1 MKTIMSVT
9 LAAVAALAT
18 LCGCSVAQKSGV
30 DRVLLNA
37 AVYTVD
43 DEHSWAEA
51 LAIDA
56 GKIVYVGTNEGA
68 RKLIDAATQVDELD
82 NKMVMPGFH
91 DSHAHVLAGG
101 LSESSCNLNDL
112 RDRAL
117 IREALIVC
125 SKEPRFAENDWV
137 VGARWA
143 LAAFDNGQPPI
154 EWLDEIFAGKPAY
167 FVDSFSHSAWVSS
180 SALAIA
186 GIDADTPNPDG
197 GVIERDPKTGKPT
210 GTLRDTAMALV
221 GKHTPPETDESRRDG
236 ILAGQRRAAAF
247 GITAYTEPGLDEAQA
262 SAYQRADS
270 AGELS
275 ARVLISLSPASWHT
289 AAFGSEIFDLLAKR
303 NGFSGRYVSADS
315 VKIYIDGVIETRTS
329 YMLQPYEGGEEN
341 FPPFY
346 NQKTLN
352 ELVQKIDAMGVQV
365 HTHAIGDGAIRN
377 ALNAYE
383 HARKVNGPSDNR
395 HQITHLQLI
404 DKADIPR
411 FGDLNVAADF
421 QSLWAYPDDYIDVA
435 IPEVGEERVSR
446 FYPIASVVKTGGTII
461 GGSDWDVSSLNPLE
475 AIEVAVTRQ
484 DPWSNKGPILT
495 ESERVELATII
506 DAYTRNAAFV
516 MRLDDVSG
524 SLEVGKS
531 ADLIVLDRNLFKI
544 EPAEISEAKV
554 LMTMVDGREVF
565 SNDAPHPE

>member
-1 MKTIMSVT
+1 M
-9 LAAVAALAT
+9 
-18 LCGCSVAQKSGV
+18 

-43 DEHSWAEA
+43 AEHSWAEA

-68 RKLIDAATQVDELD
+68 RKLIGAATQVDELGS
-82 NKMVMPGFH
+82 KMVMPGFH

-112 RDRAL
+112 RDRQL
-117 IREALIVC
+117 IREALIAC
-125 SKEPRFAENDWV
+125 SKEPRFAESEWV

-154 EWLDEIFAGKPAY
+154 EWLDEIFAGRPAY

-197 GVIERDPKTGKPT
+197 GVIERDPETGKPT

-221 GKHTPPETDESRRDG
+221 GKHTPPDTDESRRDG
-236 ILAGQRRAAAF
+236 ILAGQRQTAAF
-247 GITAYTEPGLDEAQA
+247 GITAYTEPGLDEPQA
-262 SAYQRADS
+262 RTYQRADS

-275 ARVLISLSPASWHT
+275 ARVLISLSPTSWHT
-289 AAFGSEIFDLLAKR
+289 AAFGPEIFDLLAKR
-303 NGFSGRYVSADS
+303 DGFRGRYVSAES

-329 YMLQPYEGGEEN
+329 FMLQPYEGGEDN

-346 NQKTLN
+346 NQNTLN
-352 ELVQKIDAMGVQV
+352 EFVQKIDAMGVQV

-383 HARKVNGPSDNR
+383 HARKVNGPGDNR
-395 HQITHLQLI
+395 HQITHLQPI
-404 DKADIPR
+404 DEADIPR
-411 FGDLNVAADF
+411 FGQLDVAADF

-435 IPEVGEERVSR
+435 IPEVGEEHVSR
-446 FYPIASVVKTGGTII
+446 FYPIASVVKTGGMII

-484 DPWSNKGPILT
+484 DPWSNKGAILR
-495 ESERVELATII
+495 ESERVELATIV

-544 EPAEISEAKV
+544 ESSEISEAKV
-554 LMTMVDGREVF
+554 LMTMLDGREIF
-565 SNDAPHPE
+565 SNDAPQP